1 MSQLRRLLGYVRP
14 YWPWLLAGLGS
25 MLITL
30 GLNFVIPR
38 IIRTVID
45 LVVLARDPRLLQY
58 LALSVV
64 GVAVLRGLFVFLE
77 RYSMEYM
84 AQRVI
89 YDLRNALYTHLQ
101 ALPFSFYDH
110 AQTGQLMSRATGDVE
125 TLRRALGFGLVQL
138 LSNVLTL
145 LGALALMLWID
156 WRLTLVAMATVP
168 FLAMTVVRFA
178 TKVRPAYTEIQ
189 QQLAELTSCLQEN
202 VTGVRVVRAFAQE
215 GYERE
220 KFARQN
226 RTYLEKTLAAVRLWA
241 YYFPLINFLTG
252 IGSAAIIWYGGL
264 SVAAGRLT
272 VGGLVAFNAYL
283 MLLVNPM
290 RMLGWVVNL
299 AQRAIASSQRVFEIL
314 DTSSDIEERPGA
326 IELPPV
332 EGAVSFEGVSFAYG
346 ASREATAGAA
356 AQPAGAVRGAAP
368 VQTALRGFD
377 LRVPPGRTV
386 ALLGATGSGKSTVIN
401 LIPRFYDP
409 SEGRLTID
417 GHDIRDVTL
426 KSLRRQIGI
435 VLQETFLFSASIKEN
450 IAYGRSGATHEQI
463 VAAAKAAR
471 IHDFI
476 VSLPDGYATLVGERG
491 VGLSGGQK
499 QRVAIARALLMD
511 PRILILDD
519 STSSVDTETE
529 HLIQEALSELMRG
542 RTTFVIAQRLSTVK
556 RADLIVV
563 LEDGAIADMGR
574 HEDLL
579 DRCEPYRQIYELQL
593 RPQEPGGTAPERGLA

>member
-14 YWPWLLAGLGS
+14 YWSWLLAGLGS

-45 LVVLARDPRLLQY
+45 QVVLARDPRLLQY
-58 LALSVV
+58 LALSVI

-145 LGALALMLWID
+145 LGALALMLWMD

-168 FLAMTVVRFA
+168 FLAMTVARFA

-252 IGSAAIIWYGGL
+252 IGTAAIIWYGGL
-264 SVAAGRLT
+264 SVVAGRLT

-314 DTSSDIEERPGA
+314 DTRSEIEERPGA

-346 ASREATAGAA
+346 ASMEAAAGATAH
-356 AQPAGAVRGAAP
+356 PAGAVRGAAP

-563 LEDGAIADMGR
+563 LGDGAIADMGR

-579 DRCEPYRQIYELQL
+579 DRCELYSQIYELQL